1 MLLQSFFCLVLTTL
15 VGCGSEE
22 PGQRFADPAS
32 TFRTYKQ
39 ALEND
44 DFELLW
50 ECFSLS
56 QKGGEERQVW
66 IDRWQQK
73 PSAEIKAQLRRE
85 VAQEQVINERIGYLL
100 FDPSTLDHDRAS
112 PFFYFIRETDGWKIT
127 SHLDSTFHQE
137 LELAIERGEFKLP
150 DF

>member
-1 MLLQSFFCLVLTTL
+1 MFLSSLFCLVLVAL
-15 VGCGSEE
+15 VGCGDDESNR
-22 PGQRFADPAS
+22 RFTDPAS

-39 ALEND
+39 ALENG

-56 QKGGEERQVW
+56 QKEGEERQVW

-73 PSAEIKAQLRRE
+73 PAAEIKAQLRRE
-85 VAQEQVINERIGYLL
+85 IAQEHIINERIGYLL
-100 FDPSTLDHDRAS
+100 FDPSTLSDDRAS
-112 PFFYFIRETDGWKIT
+112 PFFYFIRENDGWKIT
-127 SHLDSTFHQE
+127 SHLDTTFHQE
-137 LELAIERGEFKLP
+137 LELAIERGEYKLP